1 MADNAKVALTGRLTR
16 EPTQNTY
23 NNSTVVSF
31 SIAVN
36 TTKKEG
42 ENYIPDYYN
51 VSIWGK
57 PAEFILPRIQKGT
70 LVQVYGSLQQGEYN
84 DKKTGEK
91 RLSLNVRATEILP
104 LTGAKSSDQKK
115 NNNEGD
121 PF

>member
-1 MADNAKVALTGRLTR
+1 MADNAKVALTGRLVR
-16 EPTQNTY
+16 EPNQSTY

-31 SIAVN
+31 SLAVN

-42 ENYIPDYYN
+42 DNYIPDFYS

-91 RLSLNVRATEILP
+91 HSCLNVRATEIIP
-104 LTGAKSSDQKK
+104 LTGMKAKKTEENNDDQ
-115 NNNEGD
+115 

>member
-16 EPTQNTY
+16 EPNQSTY

-31 SIAVN
+31 SLAVN
-36 TTKKEG
+36 TTKKDG
-42 ENYIPDYYN
+42 DNYVPDYYN

-57 PAEFILPRIQKGT
+57 PAEFILPRITKGS
-70 LVQVYGSLQQGEYN
+70 LVQVYGSLQQGEYS

-91 RLSLNVRATEILP
+91 RTSLNVRATEILP
-104 LTGAKSSDQKK
+104 LTGTKK
-115 NNNEGD
+115 KETEEDNP

>member
-16 EPTQNTY
+16 EPNQSTY

-42 ENYIPDYYN
+42 DNYVPDYYQ

-70 LVQVYGSLQQGEYN
+70 LVQVYGSMQQGEYN

-91 RLSLNVRATEILP
+91 RISLNVRATEIIP
-104 LTGAKSSDQKK
+104 LTGMKTQKK
-115 NNNEGD
+115 SEDDENP